1 MARGRLTSTL
11 CYAFQ
16 SVGKQLHL
24 IAGNQAA
31 AACCAARRPKAL
43 PGLKFRI
50 GATNKLT
57 KKTAFFGAQALRIN
71 QALELLLYVFSTYA
85 IPLVIGMASLV
96 ALLAWKNQF
105 PIYEPQQLDIQVA
118 QAADGLGSPEQALA
132 SLAKRGFQSFFD
144 TELSE
149 APFWFSFAIPQSA
162 DKAPAS
168 IELPSRH
175 AITASCWDAQSLT
188 QLGVASRSKA
198 SGDMSA
204 VKAGFGLDL
213 GPESAGRQIVCRAT
227 SVGPA
232 RLSAQLWPT
241 ADLQLSA
248 QEFHRKSGLLD
259 GGILILAAFV
269 LVTALINRSGL
280 YMLFAAWLVVNLR
293 MGALSAG
300 WDAQWLGYSIPPE
313 WLVRVR
319 ELTLAVYLLLSV
331 TLFNSLF
338 REDLAK
344 VRALWMLRIAQWTC
358 LPMLVLASLVP
369 YRDFLPF
376 LWLATGLCIAIMV
389 VSLVRVVITTQSTVA
404 MWYSASI
411 ALTIAASFYE
421 VLAAAMGVKSLIG
434 SFNSVTAALSSSLLA
449 ALAIAAQMRQEH
461 NKRVEVQAELQH
473 TYEAM
478 PIGLFSLDMR
488 GRFLS
493 ANPALMRM
501 LGANVL
507 ERRGHTWQR
516 YFTGG
521 AWAQLHNLV
530 HTQAD
535 GELELKGRTR
545 LLGASE
551 ADSSRFLVRATLA
564 NDRIEGSLQNITEK
578 ARATE
583 ELLFL
588 VNNDPLTKVL
598 NRRGIEKALDGAMA
612 QLAMGKPLALAY
624 LDLDRFRL
632 INDLYGHNAGDDVL
646 QQVCQRV
653 THMISGAM
661 QFGRVGGDEFVLV
674 MADTKI
680 PVAALICRGIIE
692 SLGATPYRV
701 GERAFHVRGSIGLIE
716 VSSEMEVK
724 DAVSTADRAC
734 HDAKAG
740 SGDSLV
746 VYERNANAFD
756 RHEAELKLVEQ
767 LSTTSATDGLF
778 LVMQPIMSLSSP
790 RESLNFEVLLRMKG
804 QDGRLIPTDRLISA
818 GEKSGQMSV
827 IDRWVL
833 SSTLAWLN
841 KNLGL
846 LKQTRFV
853 CMNLSGASL
862 NDEKFLQD
870 VYALLEHN
878 IHIVDRLC
886 LEITESVALHDLDNT
901 RRFVDKVRSYGAKVA
916 LDDFGAGYTS
926 FSYLKELTADLLKI
940 DGSFIV
946 NMNKHPANVAI
957 VEAIVSLAR
966 NLGMKTIAE
975 WAEDAATVQ
984 TLTEIGVDY
993 VQGFI
998 VARPQSPEALLVAA
1012 SSASFIE
1019 DEELAQFVALLG
1031 TPGEKVAQVDLFD
1044 QSSHAS
1050 LH

>member
-1 MARGRLTSTL
+1 MRHG
-11 CYAFQ
+11 
-16 SVGKQLHL
+16 G
-24 IAGNQAA
+24 
-31 AACCAARRPKAL
+31 PKAL
-43 PGLKFRI
+43 PGLMFRI

-57 KKTAFFGAQALRIN
+57 KKTAFFGAQAQRIN

-118 QAADGLGSPEQALA
+118 QAVDGLDSPEQAVSRL
-132 SLAKRGFQSFFD
+132 SKLGFQAFFD
-144 TELSE
+144 TDLSQ
-149 APFWFSFAIPQSA
+149 APFWFSFAVPQDA
-162 DKAPAS
+162 DKAPLS
-168 IELPSRH
+168 VELPSRH
-175 AITASCWDAQSLT
+175 AITTACWDAQGLT
-188 QLGVASRSKA
+188 QLGLAARGKA
-198 SGDMSA
+198 SGAMSA

-232 RLSAQLWPT
+232 RLSAQLWRT

-259 GGILILAAFV
+259 GGILILAVFV
-269 LVTALINRSGL
+269 MITALINRSGL

-300 WDAQWLGYSIPPE
+300 WDFQWLGLAVPQE
-313 WLVRVR
+313 WLLRLR
-319 ELTLAVYLLLSV
+319 LITTAVYYLLSI

-338 REDLAK
+338 RDDLIRVK
-344 VRALWMLRIAQWTC
+344 FLWLLRVAQWAC
-358 LPMLVLASLVP
+358 IPLLLAAATMP
-369 YRDFLPF
+369 YHAYLPF
-376 LWLATGLCIAIMV
+376 LWGATGLGVAIMLA
-389 VSLVRVVITTQSTVA
+389 SLIRIVVITRSQVA

-411 ALTIAASFYE
+411 ALALAASFYE
-421 VLAAAMGVKSLIG
+421 VLAAALGVKSLIG

-501 LGANVL
+501 LGSNVL

-516 YFTGG
+516 YFSGG

-535 GELELKGRTR
+535 GELELRGRAK
-545 LLGASE
+545 LLGSPE
-551 ADSSRFLVRATLA
+551 SDVNRYLVRATLA

-598 NRRGIEKALDGAMA
+598 NRRGIEKALDGAMT

-716 VSSEMEVK
+716 VSSDMEVK

-790 RESLNFEVLLRMKG
+790 RESLNFEVLLRMKD
-804 QDGRLIPTDRLISA
+804 QDGRLIPTERLISA

-841 KNLGL
+841 ENLGL

-870 VYALLEHN
+870 VYAMLEHN